1 MEATRTIEL
10 TLEQL
15 DVVREALN
23 KFASAKEEA
32 IRKFRADEFRSND
45 KDYKKWNKEDT
56 EEYFVARDID
66 HLLRQAVVELR
77 YNND

>member
-66 HLLRQAVVELR
+66 HLLRQAVVQLR

>member
-1 MEATRTIEL
+1 MIITKTIEL

-66 HLLRQAVVELR
+66 HLLRQAVVQLR

>member
-1 MEATRTIEL
+1 MIITKTIEL

-23 KFASAKEEA
+23 KYASAKEEA

-66 HLLRQAVVELR
+66 HQLRQAVIDLR
-77 YNND
+77 YND

>member
-32 IRKFRADEFRSND
+32 IRKFRADADRSND
-45 KDYKKWNKEDT
+45 KDFKKWNKEDT

-66 HLLRQAVVELR
+66 HKLRIAVVELR

>member
-66 HLLRQAVVELR
+66 HLLRNAVVQLR

>member
-1 MEATRTIEL
+1 MIITKTIEL

-15 DVVREALN
+15 EVVREALN

-66 HLLRQAVVELR
+66 HQLRQAVIDLR
-77 YNND
+77 YND

>member
-56 EEYFVARDID
+56 EEFFVARDID
-66 HLLRQAVVELR
+66 HLLRNAVVQLR

>member
-32 IRKFRADEFRSND
+32 IRKFRADADRFND
-45 KDYKKWNKEDT
+45 KDFKKWNKEDT

-66 HLLRQAVVELR
+66 HLLRNAIVELR
-77 YNND
+77 YNNE

>member
-1 MEATRTIEL
+1 MIITKTIEL

>member
-23 KFASAKEEA
+23 KYASAKEEA

-56 EEYFVARDID
+56 EEYFIARDID
-66 HLLRQAVVELR
+66 HQLRQAVVELR